1 MATYK
6 KKPDFFSTEEGLE
19 FVEKLKTMAQDTA
32 FNTESSYSANSDL
45 YPDNL
50 IPFVNKHINYIRS
63 HPATD
68 PQHYL
73 SNLRLMTRVR

>member
-6 KKPDFFSTEEGLE
+6 KKADFFQTEEGIS
-19 FVEKLKTMAQDTA
+19 VEKSLRTMVAD
-32 FNTESSYSANSDL
+32 NTYNTKSSYSANSEL
-45 YPDNL
+45 YPNNL
-50 IPFVNKHINYIRS
+50 IPFVNKHMEYLRS

-73 SNLRLMTRVR
+73 SNLRLMTRVK